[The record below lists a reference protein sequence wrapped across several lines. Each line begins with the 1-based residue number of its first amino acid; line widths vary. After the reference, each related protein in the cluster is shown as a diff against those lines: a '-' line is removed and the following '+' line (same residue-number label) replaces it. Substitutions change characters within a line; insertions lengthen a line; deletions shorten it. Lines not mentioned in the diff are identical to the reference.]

1 MENFIKKYINII
13 LLILLVFTIFR
24 SCSISNRQEKE
35 MIKFNKTQTEKY
47 DSINK
52 NLVVIKNQNIKIL
65 EELNETTTILN
76 KLDNKKQNVYI
87 LPTKE

>member
-35 MIKFNKTQTEKY
+35 MMKFNKTQTEKY

-52 NLVVIKNQNIKIL
+52 NLIDIKNQNILIL
-65 EELNETTTILN
+65 EELNKTTTILN

-87 LPTKE
+87 LPTKQ